1 MHDGKRFI
9 QFNTKAQGDLLFI
22 AQDNSYEKE
31 PSKKD
36 GYFISSK
43 RDEVGTGL
51 LSVQSVAERYGG
63 KAYFEAKDGRFRSE
77 VYVHM

>member
-1 MHDGKRFI
+1 MTGGRRFI
-9 QFNTKAQGDLLFI
+9 RFNTKAQGNMLFI

-31 PSKKD
+31 PAKRE
-36 GYFISSK
+36 GYFLSSK